1 LIQSK
6 QILTNIMTKYTIHAY
21 PQAPTAK
28 KALICA
34 EFGGISDE
42 ISYPQDFKFGVDNKT
57 DEFLK
62 ISPLGKVPAMTTPEG
77 GLFESNAMARYIARK
92 GNDAAGL
99 LGADA
104 YTSSLIDAWVDFTS
118 FCVTDAWYLFGFRF
132 GYGQYNEE
140 SFNKSKKTQQ
150 TAFSHVEG
158 HLNRTGNSYLVGDR
172 VTLADIIFAATVN
185 LPLQHALDAEFRKE
199 FPKTEAYLRR
209 VFDNEHVKKVC
220 GDVQFLDKFTAPQ

>member
-1 LIQSK
+1 
-6 QILTNIMTKYTIHAY
+6 MTKYTIHAF
-21 PQAPTAK
+21 APAPPAK

-42 ISYPQDFKFGVDNKT
+42 ISFPQDFKMGVDNKT

-62 ISPLGKVPAMTTPEG
+62 ISPLGKAPAMTTPEG
-77 GLFESNAMARYIARK
+77 GLFESNAIARYIARK

-118 FCVTDAWYLFGFRF
+118 FYVTDERNLFLFRF

-140 SFNKSKKTQQ
+140 SFNKSKKVQQ
-150 TAFSHVEG
+150 TVFSHVEG

-172 VTLADIIFAATVN
+172 VTLADIVFAITIMM
-185 LPLQHALDAEFRKE
+185 PLQYALDAEFRTE

-220 GDVQFLDKFTAPQ
+220 GDVQFLDKFIAPQ